1 MNKPI
6 EDIIKN
12 KNLKKFEK
20 LSNIL
25 KYIFV
30 DVAEID
36 QNKYYILGSFAI
48 RNHRTINDLDINL
61 DETEFLKLEKVTKQ
75 GLGKIEFYNGQI
87 RWIIDL
93 TSEYN
98 KLTGSNESD
107 FSIEAFQK
115 KPSVGFP
122 NEDYSLEKLVK
133 NNNLDKDENSHQF
146 FKLETL
152 FGWKKTMGRPK
163 DTPDIELITELL
175 KDYKNV
181 KGGKSSTKKGSKKSS
196 KKGSYKK
203 ASIKASKANKSSKK
217 GGAKKS
223 SKKLSKKGSNKK
235 VSNKKASNKKGSNI
249 KASKAKGTK

>member
-152 FGWKKTMGRPK
+152 LGWKKTMGRPK

-181 KGGKSSTKKGSKKSS
+181 KGGKASTKKGSKKSS
-196 KKGSYKK
+196 KKGSNKK
-203 ASIKASKANKSSKK
+203 ASIKASIKAAKANKSSKK
-217 GGAKKS
+217 GSNKKGGGKESSKKS
-223 SKKLSKKGSNKK
+223 SKKG
-235 VSNKKASNKKGSNI
+235 SNKKGSNI